1 MVDKTYYE
9 GAKVMVED
17 REDIYEY
24 KMNTSDWPY
33 LFENA
38 KKELAG
44 FDHHRIIEG
53 AAPPATFMAH
63 WKSLT
68 PEEQSELRTWIW
80 EDHDFSRRG
89 RLWRFICRFKRV
101 RLTW

>member
-1 MVDKTYYE
+1 
-9 GAKVMVED
+9 MVED

-44 FDHHRIIEG
+44 FSPVSRKQG
-53 AAPPATFMAH
+53 AY
-63 WKSLT
+63 LT
-68 PEEQSELRTWIW
+68 K
-80 EDHDFSRRG
+80 DDFLVVIRVFEWVNR
-89 RLWRFICRFKRV
+89 RV
-101 RLTW
+101 RLFPEQLEVYQKLMKVYYGN

>member
-1 MVDKTYYE
+1 
-9 GAKVMVED
+9 MVE
-17 REDIYEY
+17 ENKDIYEY

-44 FDHHRIIEG
+44 FDHHRIIE
-53 AAPPATFMAH
+53 AASVGFIAH

-68 PEEQSELRTWIW
+68 PEEQAEIRAWIW
-80 EDHDFSRRG
+80 EDHSRRA
-89 RLWRFICRFKRV
+89 RLWRSICRFKRM